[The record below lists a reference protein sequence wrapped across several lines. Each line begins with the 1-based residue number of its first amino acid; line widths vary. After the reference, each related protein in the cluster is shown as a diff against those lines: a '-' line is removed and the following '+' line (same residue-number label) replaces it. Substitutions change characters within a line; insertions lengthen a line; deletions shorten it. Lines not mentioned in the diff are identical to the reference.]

1 MTAGHQSEV
10 VKRSLSVCA
19 IALLVVSLAAGVVEA
34 EPKSS
39 AKTTK
44 PGASNPA
51 VIECYKHAG
60 MTYNPATKRWT
71 MYSEEMVGVF
81 RQDSLRQCMARAT
94 GVSRGSIRIRET
106 LTERW
111 GGEPQRR

>member
-19 IALLVVSLAAGVVEA
+19 IALLVVSLAAGGVEA

-51 VIECYKHAG
+51 LVECYKQAG

-71 MYSEEMVGVF
+71 MYSEEMVGIV

-106 LTERW
+106 LSERY
-111 GGEPQRR
+111 GGEPPRR